1 MKKIEKL
8 RALAAAGDMRG
19 ALLLAAKFS
28 RLGDEKSAIHS
39 AREAYLRPAFQKQI
53 GRDPSKLI
61 AAGIAALRGK
71 YNV

>member
-1 MKKIEKL
+1 MRKIEKL

-19 ALLLAAKFS
+19 ALLLAAKFP
-28 RLGDEKSAIHS
+28 RLGDEKSAIHA